1 MSRGR
6 LGDAAGGQ
14 AYGQVAGDG
23 GQGLHQHPSPHLTD
37 EHGEEKL
44 HNGDVQDRGRQ
55 VQEPVWCHGEESE
68 EQQEKEQ
75 AVSVLLHLQREPT
88 VRSRRLLPSSSHVP
102 ILKTQLIPA
111 LRNSGG

>member
-23 GQGLHQHPSPHLTD
+23 GQGLHQHPSPHLTN

-44 HNGDVQDRGRQ
+44 HDGDVQDRGRQ

>member
-14 AYGQVAGDG
+14 AYGHVAGMEG
-23 GQGLHQHPSPHLTD
+23 KASTSTPPPRLTN